1 MSPPLPP
8 KNYKISS
15 AFSYNFISALTI
27 ANASTEE
34 AKDQRPQIEVMPK
47 WKEYCT
53 YIAVIFS
60 VVGMMLMD
68 KIGDAGYL
76 APGLATAFLLVI
88 GAIDFKEV
96 RNNIASPLILM
107 MAGVIG
113 ANLFNLVLV
122 SGSSISLSPFT
133 IPQGSSI
140 AGMNASLVMDIPVMF
155 AVMLLLTVPALKK
168 GKLYRVQGILLLAI
182 YTAFCAVQFTM

>member
-1 MSPPLPP
+1 
-8 KNYKISS
+8 
-15 AFSYNFISALTI
+15 
-27 ANASTEE
+27 
-34 AKDQRPQIEVMPK
+34 MPK

-68 KIGDAGYL
+68 KISDAGYL